1 MNQFHKA
8 ILLSFFTVSIN
19 AQSLEDVV
27 RYSTPN
33 LTGTAR
39 FTAMGG
45 AFGALGGDLSALQV
59 NPASSSVFEHSQIGV
74 TMNSV
79 RNKINSDYFGSEYE
93 ISSSD
98 LNFDQFGFVFVLK
111 NSDAGP
117 WSKIGFSFDYQQ
129 TANFNSVFE
138 AEGYNRNGIDNYF
151 LGFAQ
156 GVALEN
162 FQTSQR
168 ETISQL
174 YSYLGENFGF
184 DTQQGFLGYQSYI
197 IEANLDEP
205 LNTDYYSTVNPAS
218 NGYFHE
224 YVTRR
229 SGGINK
235 YAFNFSGEYQKKYYF
250 GLNLNSYNLEYI
262 EETDFYESNYSDTS
276 ALNSFRFNNRLLTL
290 GKGFSFQIGG
300 IAKLSQ
306 QLRLGLSYESPTWF
320 SILEETEQF
329 VASNDGSEIT
339 VEPLIINTYP
349 EYRFKTP
356 SKYTASLAYI
366 FGEKGL
372 ISIDYTRVNYDSA
385 NFNEPND
392 SYFRDQNDIIENN
405 LSTEGILKIGGE
417 YRFGN
422 YSLRAGYI
430 NQNSFIKKVDNSG
443 SIMSIG
449 GGINFGGSS
458 LDLSITSSNF
468 SDQQQLFTSG
478 LTDTINL
485 KRDHLNVRLT
495 YVLRL

>member
-1 MNQFHKA
+1 M
-8 ILLSFFTVSIN
+8 
-19 AQSLEDVV
+19 
-27 RYSTPN
+27 
-33 LTGTAR
+33 
-39 FTAMGG
+39 
-45 AFGALGGDLSALQV
+45 
-59 NPASSSVFEHSQIGV
+59 
-74 TMNSV
+74 
-79 RNKINSDYFGSEYE
+79 
-93 ISSSD
+93 
-98 LNFDQFGFVFVLK
+98 
-111 NSDAGP
+111 
-117 WSKIGFSFDYQQ
+117 
-129 TANFNSVFE
+129 
-138 AEGYNRNGIDNYF
+138 
-151 LGFAQ
+151 
-156 GVALEN
+156 
-162 FQTSQR
+162 
-168 ETISQL
+168 
-174 YSYLGENFGF
+174 
-184 DTQQGFLGYQSYI
+184 
-197 IEANLDEP
+197 
-205 LNTDYYSTVNPAS
+205 
-218 NGYFHE
+218 
-224 YVTRR
+224 
-229 SGGINK
+229 
-235 YAFNFSGEYQKKYYF
+235 
-250 GLNLNSYNLEYI
+250 
-262 EETDFYESNYSDTS
+262 
-276 ALNSFRFNNRLLTL
+276 NSFRFNNRLLTL

-366 FGEKGL
+366 FGKKGL

-458 LDLSITSSNF
+458 LDLSITNSNF
-468 SDQQQLFTSG
+468 SNQQQLFTSG